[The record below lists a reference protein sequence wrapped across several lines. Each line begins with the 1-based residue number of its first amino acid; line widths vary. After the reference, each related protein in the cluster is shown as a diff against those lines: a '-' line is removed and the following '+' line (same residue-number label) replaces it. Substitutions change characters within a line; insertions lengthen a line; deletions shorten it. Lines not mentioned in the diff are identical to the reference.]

1 MAGDVGDNYLLI
13 AAYSIAL
20 FDIVQI
26 TPKAIRLYRDA
37 WATWRMLINAVLFAL
52 VRYMGAISLATSAA
66 GWFSHSFTPSQC
78 TRLHL
83 APVITQLLAT
93 WGSLGLILL
102 KTYTISRSSNGV
114 LLTLSLIAIFCI
126 PLQIF
131 GTFYLRGSSVIDG
144 RCISQVHTEWGY
156 YDSGLLYFAANSVLS
171 GVSLLFAT
179 GFIWSHTL
187 RSPLASV
194 WKTLI
199 GHGVLFI
206 AIIALFNLLCVL
218 ASLNLPNIRNLGWT
232 FPNAIILI
240 MSQHL
245 GLTNSEMLY
254 VFEEFDGPSMNRIAQ
269 KKRREYRRGQADM
282 PDISVPTRNA
292 PRTSGDDLEMEIR
305 DSRTS
310 RFTVSVGGRRH
321 SSITEVDGRDLG
333 TQRTSG
339 KWFEDADADDEKEMD
354 VESIVDVRRPNA
366 SEMQGSIATPSTHAW
381 TMRMHG

>member
-1 MAGDVGDNYLLI
+1 
-13 AAYSIAL
+13 
-20 FDIVQI
+20 
-26 TPKAIRLYRDA
+26 
-37 WATWRMLINAVLFAL
+37 
-52 VRYMGAISLATSAA
+52 MGAISLATSAA

-102 KTYTISRSSNGV
+102 KTYTISRKSNGV

-131 GTFYLRGSSVIDG
+131 GTLYLRHSSVVDG
-144 RCISQVHTEWGY
+144 HCISQVHTEWGE
-156 YDSGLLYFAANSVLS
+156 YDSGLLYFAANSTLS
-171 GVSLLFAT
+171 GVSFLFAT

-187 RSPLASV
+187 RSPLTSV

-199 GHGVLFI
+199 SHGVPFI
-206 AIIALFNLLCVL
+206 ATIAIANLLCVL

-245 GLTNSEMLY
+245 GLTNSELLY
-254 VFEEFDGPSMNRIAQ
+254 VFEEFDAPSMTRSARR
-269 KKRREYRRGQADM
+269 KRGEYRRGQAEM
-282 PDISVPTRNA
+282 AGITVPTHTA
-292 PRTSGDDLEMEIR
+292 PRTSADDLEMEIR

-310 RFTVSVGGRRH
+310 QYVVSVGGRRH

-333 TQRTSG
+333 VQRTSG
-339 KWFEDADADDEKEMD
+339 KWFAETDADDEKEMD
-354 VESIVDVRRPNA
+354 VESIVDVRRPNGR
-366 SEMQGSIATPSTHAW
+366 EMQGSIAAPSTHAW